1 MLPPVSI
8 EPLELWFQVQHSPF
22 FSDTIV
28 VFFSFQLVQLLSVD
42 EKSQTIKTI
51 VWNSLVS
58 FIFILIFRFSKNI
71 NLDID

>member
-58 FIFILIFRFSKNI
+58 FILFWSSDFQKISI
-71 NLDID
+71 